1 MRHTYTAAKY
11 LAWLFICAALAMALF
26 SVVGCTTARKAT
38 NYFNN
43 HEDTAAGYCAVKF
56 PVKTFTKTVIKTVAG
71 KPDTV
76 TVAGETVYADC
87 SEAVISALDEAARKH
102 VAVKCPPTK
111 VITKTETVY
120 VHDTTVAE
128 NTSLARAWELKYYA
142 TAGDLKT
149 MTSERDGYKAASS
162 KHLWW
167 ALWTW
172 IAIVLFFIVRYIV
185 RTILPKL

>member
-1 MRHTYTAAKY
+1 MKQ
-11 LAWLFICAALAMALF
+11 LLIFALTMLVLSGLF
-26 SVVGCTTARKAT
+26 SCTTARKAT

-43 HEDTAAGYCAVKF
+43 HEDTAAGYCAVKY

-172 IAIVLFFIVRYIV
+172 IAIVLFFIVRELWRKI
-185 RTILPKL
+185 IPNL